1 MIDLTATRDLLAQVI
16 TGVTVDGQPLHV
28 YRGAITG
35 HLQVPTAVLG
45 IPEHQFATGPCMDT
59 TDLPIGVIVGR
70 SGADDAKVQAEL
82 EQVTNAVIA
91 AVTTAIDSG
100 LILDVCASATLRRA
114 DYDQVGV
121 AGVTY
126 PAYVLTLELNG

>member
-45 IPEHQFATGPCMDT
+45 IPEHEFATGSGWPSRGSW
-59 TDLPIGVIVGR
+59 TDC
-70 SGADDAKVQAEL
+70 SE
-82 EQVTNAVIA
+82 
-91 AVTTAIDSG
+91 
-100 LILDVCASATLRRA
+100 
-114 DYDQVGV
+114 
-121 AGVTY
+121 
-126 PAYVLTLELNG
+126 